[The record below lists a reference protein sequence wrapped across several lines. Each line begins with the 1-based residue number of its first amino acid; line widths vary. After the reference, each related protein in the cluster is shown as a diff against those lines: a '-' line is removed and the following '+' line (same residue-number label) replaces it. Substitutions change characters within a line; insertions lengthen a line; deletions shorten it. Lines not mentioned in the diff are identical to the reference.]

1 MQGDAR
7 FDLLNGIAYIVQ
19 YRGPISVSDL
29 FRDIFLAFVRVHLLH
44 HAAEGPIYG
53 VEMIEEL
60 ARHGY
65 VLSPGTLYPILHAME
80 TGGYLTSERQ
90 VVGGKV
96 RKYYRITDVGENALT
111 DIRPK
116 IRELV
121 GEVMNRDEEGDAD
134 EAGGT
139 DEPT

>member
-1 MQGDAR
+1 M
-7 FDLLNGIAYIVQ
+7 
-19 YRGPISVSDL
+19 SDI
-29 FRDIFLAFVRVHLLH
+29 FRDVFLAFVRVHLLH

-65 VLSPGTLYPILHAME
+65 TLSPGTLYPILHAME

-96 RKYYRITDVGENALT
+96 RKYYQITERGKNALK

-121 GEVMNRDEEGDAD
+121 GEVVNRDEGGNAN